1 MFDTVKIGRKIS
13 QLRKTKDMTQM
24 ELADAMGVSFQ
35 AVSNWERGNSM
46 PDISRLGQLAQVLDT
61 TVDQLLGQEAAAVN
75 KVISEEKPELTAKEF
90 ARLAPALKP
99 SQAEKAAE
107 NLGEFTLEDLGQM
120 APFLSE
126 EGIDKLVRKL
136 LQSYNGKL
144 SEFAS
149 LAAFLPEETVDLLM
163 ERAVAAGDLGTL
175 AALGPFADEAELGR
189 IAREGLQD
197 GTFSLPDLV
206 ALAPFMDETDL
217 GCIAWRAAEM
227 DADSLIAI
235 APFLDESDLDRIA
248 LKLAKEQG
256 FRAIVP
262 LMPWL
267 SDAFADKL

>member
-75 KVISEEKPELTAKEF
+75 KVISEGKPELTAKEF

-149 LAAFLPEETVDLLM
+149 LAAFLPEETVGLLM
-163 ERAVAAGDLGTL
+163 EKAVAAGDLGTL

-189 IAREGLQD
+189 IARAGLQD
-197 GTFSLPDLV
+197 GTFTLMDLV

-217 GCIAWRAAEM
+217 DCIARRAAEM